1 MSLMKDAEIDILN
14 QYEEYAKTKLEHS
27 KYEYEKFDASNV
39 FQLVE
44 IKDREAHYDSLVI
57 EFDKFAYN
65 RTLAIL
71 ESKEFIYVNRTPKGN
86 IYEFNI
92 SKLIKNRYNFR
103 WEWRMMPKTSKFG
116 NQEKVNKYVGYVD
129 VKHPE
134 TRIFKNKPLK
144 SVNI

>member
-57 EFDKFAYN
+57 EFAKFAYN
-65 RTLAIL
+65 RTLA
-71 ESKEFIYVNRTPKGN
+71 
-86 IYEFNI
+86 
-92 SKLIKNRYNFR
+92 
-103 WEWRMMPKTSKFG
+103 TSKFG